1 VVAANL
7 VLGGGGG
14 GLLEGCTSP
23 GELVLGRGLII
34 VGLAFGTLGL
44 FVGGGGALACVGVLE
59 TGLGLGERLGD
70 ELVFCRV
77 GLTEIGGGVGHR
89 NRSSSARF
97 IILPVAT
104 TFLACFK
111 FRSSASLSGCT
122 KSLPYKYVSILAL
135 TGSQSPRTSS
145 TSFKFCLDRLS
156 VRVTLLLY
164 MILSGKS
171 DVI

>member
-1 VVAANL
+1 MVAANL

-70 ELVFCRV
+70 EFRLEEIELLGILLGLDVLNAVLDSASAFRPVSIPPLVFFRV
-77 GLTEIGGGVGHR
+77 GIPPE
-89 NRSSSARF
+89 NR
-97 IILPVAT
+97 PPMPGKGPAT
-104 TFLACFK
+104 F
-111 FRSSASLSGCT
+111 
-122 KSLPYKYVSILAL
+122 
-135 TGSQSPRTSS
+135 
-145 TSFKFCLDRLS
+145 
-156 VRVTLLLY
+156 
-164 MILSGKS
+164 
-171 DVI
+171 